1 VAQPFS
7 QIQTAV
13 VTLFRGNAAMQAA
26 MTGATAP
33 TYNILDNVP
42 VNTAFP
48 YMYVADMLGSI
59 GSATA
64 LNRQKATDVM
74 LTLHIF
80 SQYSGWKEVDTIID
94 AADNLLNENSLTL
107 SGGFVNFFTQ
117 FDYYIPIVE
126 KDGLTRH
133 GYLRYRLMLQG

>member
-13 VTLFRGNAAMQAA
+13 VTLFRGSVAMQAA

-48 YMYVADMLGSI
+48 YVYVGDMIGRP
-59 GSATA
+59 GSALG
-64 LNRQKATDVM
+64 LNKQKATDV
-74 LTLHIF
+74 LLSLHIF
-80 SQYSGWKEVDTIID
+80 SQYSGWKEVDAIMD
-94 AADNLLNENSLTL
+94 VADNLLNENSLTL
-107 SGGFVNFFTQ
+107 TGGFINFFIQ
-117 FDYYIPIVE
+117 FDNYIPLVE

-133 GYLRYRLMLQG
+133 GYLRYRLMCQN